1 MKSIFRQL
9 TCLPLVLVPL
19 AVDAQ
24 TPVNLLST
32 QPVEWA
38 QARWSG
44 AAPTADSVV
53 VISNARTLKI
63 EQGQRAITTLRV
75 GNNDQGGTVQ
85 MTGGELTASGNIQLG
100 TAGAGRSQFMQRGGR
115 VTANRIQL
123 ASSSSAEARAAFG
136 IGGGRLAFSHLDVG
150 KTGTAVFSVLGS
162 AVEGVSGMNIFV
174 GGGKN
179 GALEFIM
186 DAAGV
191 TPVRLSGRLEIGAS
205 SHLRVDGSRFGGGAG
220 RLVLVAGRTSGRFP
234 PENVVLR
241 GFSAELNPVVE
252 YGREGLVLRLEAAT
266 GEAGTVE

>member
-1 MKSIFRQL
+1 MICILRHLF
-9 TCLPLVLVPL
+9 CFPLLLIP
-19 AVDAQ
+19 ATGFSQ
-24 TPVNLLST
+24 TPVNLVST
-32 QPVEWA
+32 QPVEWS
-38 QARWSG
+38 QARWSA
-44 AAPTADSVV
+44 AAPTAESIVV
-53 VISNARTLKI
+53 VSNARTLKI

-75 GNNDQGGTVQ
+75 GNNNQGGMVQ

-100 TAGAGRSQFMQRGGR
+100 TAGAGRSQFTQRGGR

-136 IGGGRLAFSHLDVG
+136 IGGGSLAFSHLDVG

-162 AVEGVSGMNIFV
+162 AIERVSGINVFV

-205 SHLRVDGSRFGGGAG
+205 SHLRVDGSRFAG
-220 RLVLVAGRTSGRFP
+220 ESRRLLLVAGRISGRFP

-241 GFSAELNPVVE
+241 GFSADLHPVVE
-252 YGREGLVLRLEAAT
+252 YGRDGLVLRLDPAASSQPAA
-266 GEAGTVE
+266 E